1 MSNGSASDH
10 RTGRLILFPGG
21 PKRDAEYGVH
31 LIASIPLPRTQLIG
45 RGAEIR
51 DVSELLLRDDIALV
65 TLIGPGGVGKTRL
78 ALQVALTLA
87 DRYTDGVVF
96 VSLEALRDPA
106 LVLPTIANALNLSDT
121 GNQRLTERI
130 VSYLQPRQL
139 LLVLDNFEQVVAAA
153 ALIADLLLRCPR
165 LQILVTSRVVLRVSV
180 GRDFPV
186 APLEVVSAFGV
197 DWSERTRLEEAG
209 ASPAVQLF
217 VARARAATANFAL
230 TADNAAAVT
239 AICTRLDGLPLA
251 LELAAARIPVLPP
264 AALLAHLEQAL
275 PLLTGGARDQPE
287 RLRTMRAAISW
298 SYDLLDEEEQLLF
311 RRLAVFVGGFDL
323 EAAEA
328 VGGIIANRDGLPA
341 ENTDRQSGSYLIL
354 DGITSL
360 VAKSLVRLVAGPL
373 ADQPRYQMFETIRE
387 FGLEQLAVSDEEQV
401 VREAHA
407 NHFLSVAEPAFE
419 RVFATGY
426 LPVLMRLESEHDNIR
441 AALTWA
447 EATGR
452 AELGLRL
459 AAAVAPYWNGRAHY
473 REGRDWLER
482 SLGWGEPTP
491 TIVRARVLRAA
502 GWLANLQGDFVASE
516 QFLAEAVEVARLAG
530 HRFTEAIALLGLS
543 LIELQRGDYA
553 RAVVWAKEALALF
566 PEDEPMAVAE
576 ANLVSAVYSGL
587 GQIALAKGDTAAAAG
602 YLEEALTRQVASGL
616 TWRWGLSDTL
626 RIRGDLALDLGNV
639 AGAMDFYRES
649 LEIAR
654 DHGDRRFII
663 YALTGIATVSAAQ
676 GKSQRSVRLHGAV
689 AAMRGQIDMPLDA
702 WQLPRYERG
711 LALARSA
718 LSPEAFEAAWS
729 LGKGLSLSAA
739 IEEALAGEDP
749 GDEAETVS
757 TPSEPAV
764 QAGLTPRERELLPL
778 LAQGLTDREIAEALS
793 ISPRTVGY
801 HVTNLL
807 SKLNVESRTAAA
819 AYAIRH
825 GLA

>member
-10 RTGRLILFPGG
+10 RTGRLIPFPGG
-21 PKRDAEYGVH
+21 PKRDAEGGVH
-31 LIASIPLPRTQLIG
+31 LMPSIPLPRTQLIG
-45 RGAEIR
+45 REAEIR

-87 DRYTDGVVF
+87 EGYTDGVVF

-186 APLEVVSAFGV
+186 APLEVVAASGV

-230 TADNAAAVT
+230 TADNAEAVT

-328 VGGIIANRDGLPA
+328 VGGIIASRGLPA
-341 ENTDRQSGSYLIL
+341 ENTDRQSGAYLIL

-373 ADQPRYQMFETIRE
+373 ADQPRYQMLETIRE
-387 FGLEQLAVSDEEQV
+387 FGLEQLAVSGEEQAV
-401 VREAHA
+401 AEAHA
-407 NHFLSVAEPAFE
+407 SHYLSVAEPAFE

-452 AELGLRL
+452 AEIGLRL

-482 SLGWGEPTP
+482 SLGWGEPAP

-502 GWLANLQGDFVASE
+502 GWLANLQGDFAASE
-516 QFLAEAVEVARLAG
+516 RFLAEAVEVARLAG

-543 LIELQRGDYA
+543 LTELQRGDYA

-566 PEDEPMAVAE
+566 PEDEPITVAE
-576 ANLVSAVYSGL
+576 TNLVSGIYSGL
-587 GQIALAKGDTAAAAG
+587 GQIALAKGDTAAAAS
-602 YLEEALTRQVASGL
+602 YLEEALTRQSASGL

-639 AGAMDFYRES
+639 AGAKDFYRES

-663 YALTGIATVSAAQ
+663 YALTGIAMVSAAQ
-676 GKSQRSVRLHGAV
+676 GRSQRSVRLHGAV
-689 AAMRGQIDMPLDA
+689 AAMREQIDMPLDA

-718 LSPEAFEAAWS
+718 LSSEAFEAAWS
-729 LGKGLSLSAA
+729 LGEGLSLDAA
-739 IEEALAGEDP
+739 IDEALAGEDTS
-749 GDEAETVS
+749 DEAETVS
-757 TPSEPAV
+757 TPSEAAV

-819 AYAIRH
+819 AYAIRN